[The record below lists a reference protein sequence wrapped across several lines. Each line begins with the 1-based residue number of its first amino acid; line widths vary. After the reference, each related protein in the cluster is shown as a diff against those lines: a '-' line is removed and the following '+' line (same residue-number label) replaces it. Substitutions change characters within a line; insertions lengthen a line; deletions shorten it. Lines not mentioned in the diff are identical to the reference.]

1 MATAPRINVMSGLL
15 GNAESPRRPNEPN
28 IRNESWRSKWYPN
41 KTINEMKAIQQT
53 RQGNAMARGAFL
65 FIRMQPQTKSIIL
78 DVLKRNPLLIGE
90 VVRGYMG
97 GYSSADIRAVVRYLA
112 LNRDAILADPR
123 LQGGRSRKAKK
134 MRRRNHK
141 TRRQAK

>member
-41 KTINEMKAIQQT
+41 KTINEMKAIQT
-53 RQGNAMARGAFL
+53 AKQGNAMARGAFL
-65 FIRMQPQTKSIIL
+65 FIRMRPDIRRIL
-78 DVLKRNPLLIGE
+78 IDILENNPLILQQA
-90 VVRGYMG
+90 VTSYMPG
-97 GYSSADIRAVVRYLA
+97 QTTADIRAVIRYLA
-112 LNRDAILADPR
+112 LNRDAILANSR
-123 LQGGRSRKAKK
+123 LQGGRSRKNL
-134 MRRRNHK
+134 RRRNKK